1 MKHGDSLPIASIRV
15 DGGTQPRAVLD
26 FGAIEDYAEAMG
38 AGVKFP
44 PVIAFYDGDN
54 YWLADGFHRLKAAY
68 AAGFDAI
75 PCDVHQGTLE
85 EAQWYSFSANR
96 TNGLRRTTQD
106 KQRAVKAA
114 LLHGRGTAL
123 SDRQIARHVGVD
135 QKTVTNWR
143 RQLQASEE
151 IPKIAARTVSR
162 RGKAYQQDTSK
173 IGKQKAARRRAHAV
187 EKTILS
193 DPIQSQ
199 TGGGLDVLIRAVNAI
214 TTCEA
219 SPEELARLLAARPD
233 RDQLIS
239 CMEKANEFL
248 ELCATE
254 ARRAG
259 NIQQPADDNRMPG
272 SQAGDD
278 ADHARTGPAVA

>member
-26 FGAIEDYAEAMG
+26 FDAIEDYTEAMG

-44 PVIAFYDGDN
+44 PVIVFYDGDN

-68 AAGFDAI
+68 AAGFDTV

-96 TNGLRRTTQD
+96 NNGLRRTTQD

-114 LLHGRGTAL
+114 LLHGRGTVL

-162 RGKAYQQDTSK
+162 RGKAYRQDTSK
-173 IGKQKAARRRAHAV
+173 IGKRDTPRHRARAV
-187 EKTILS
+187 ENTVPA
-193 DPIQSQ
+193 DPMQPQI
-199 TGGGLDVLIRAVNAI
+199 GKGLDVLIHAVTAI

-239 CMEKANEFL
+239 SMEKANEFL
-248 ELCATE
+248 ELCAAE

-259 NIQQPADDNRMPG
+259 GIHQPADDNSVPG